1 MKIQAAV
8 FYEPRVPF
16 KIETLDLE
24 PPRAGEILVK
34 VAAAGVCHS
43 DWHLM
48 TGATKH
54 PLPVVPGHEG
64 AGVVEAV
71 GPGVTRV
78 KPGDHVA
85 LNWAPNCGTCFY
97 CLNDRP
103 SLCATYIGPLWAG
116 TMMDGTPRLSK
127 DGQPVYHFSALA
139 CFADY
144 TVVPQEC
151 CVLMPPAVPLTV
163 AALIGCAVT
172 TGVGAVLNTAR
183 VKPGSSVAV
192 FGAGGVGLSIVLGAK
207 LAGAATIIAVDRAPA
222 KLEMAK
228 QFGATHALLS
238 DADANDAIR
247 QLTGGR
253 GADYVFE
260 AIGLPAVQEQCL
272 YAARPGGVIVLAGVS
287 PMGSSTNLPGAII
300 TRQEKVVM
308 GTYYGSAN
316 TARDFPLYADL
327 YLKGKLD
334 LERLVSKQYPLEQIN
349 EAYADMLSGSVAR
362 GVIVF

>member
-8 FYEPRVPF
+8 FYEPHVPF

-24 PPRAGEILVK
+24 PPRTGEVLIK

-103 SLCATYIGPLWAG
+103 SLCGTYIGPLWAG

-127 DGQPVYHFSALA
+127 NGQPVYHFSALA

-172 TGVGAVLNTAR
+172 TGVGAVLNTAK

-192 FGAGGVGLSIVLGAK
+192 FGAGGVGLSVVLGAK
-207 LAGAATIIAVDRAPA
+207 LAGAGTLIAVDRAPA

-238 DADANDAIR
+238 DADTNDAIR

-260 AIGLPAVQEQCL
+260 AIGIPAVQEQCL

-334 LERLVSKQYPLEQIN
+334 LERLVSRQYPLEQIN
-349 EAYADMLSGSVAR
+349 EAYADMLRGRVAR